1 MTLALT
7 TFCYNLNQHKRYK
20 KHQTLQGGEIK
31 TNPLAFQFRP
41 SHIFLSPHCSGS
53 GAHSSPSLTYIW
65 LSTVWIFSF
74 WEDCYRPQAEARPC
88 KTERKT
94 LPGVTDFRLYHR
106 DKGSDF
112 SLFLSSLGTELLGI
126 HKTRRAT
133 KWQCM

>member
-20 KHQTLQGGEIK
+20 KHQTLQRGENK
-31 TNPLAFQFRP
+31 NQSLSFPVQAQ
-41 SHIFLSPHCSGS
+41 SPHCSGS

-65 LSTVWIFSF
+65 LSTVWIFPF